1 MDFSSIF
8 EAALGIRD
16 IRLEASNAMTQA
28 IVSCAM
34 SIGEDYSFIAEKTQE
49 ILTSLDEPYSGY
61 IYAIANEMVDILTEY
76 EDYIGEA
83 SVASFKTEKH
93 SLMAILRHIEGSSW
107 PEVLHMARKLLSDAT
122 SPASDDTNVLTT
134 LYRMSLLNRPEH
146 DAPMPRMVHR
156 LFVAAYRVFARSLA
170 VWLTRGELLDPTAD
184 FMVVAKDAKDEEPE
198 EPVAAGAPKN
208 AIKRA
213 VAAVRSSKWFSGWG
227 EVGSLV
233 PAFVDKPTAQRIMT
247 IGKTAHLIRM
257 TGSEISMDLNGE
269 AVTAT
274 SLEAALVTVARAG
287 VVKAEFPHVISLLH
301 QQVDPLLWQSLVTA
315 GFFATFDRVAGSFLA
330 LGDTDPTVPESLS
343 GFFSESIQGMYLTA
357 SARLLEVS
365 NYSAAL
371 NAAASSLK
379 ELGRPHRDRAGS
391 SSGCRGAAAAD
402 SFALDQIR
410 RINAMLADVRAGM
423 ATLSC
428 YFHFTTE
435 HMVSTAR
442 GRLEACRNFEDA
454 IKSHTVFLTNLQERL
469 FVGSPIGVN
478 LVEPML
484 RCVGQ
489 FILEVKAVASDMTM
503 AADGVGNDSDV
514 ALDKLLRHYQSY
526 SQHYGTLA
534 LSMATLRNEHQ
545 TTNQQLKQLHALM
558 TFDAANNDRR
568 KQRDVHRMVW
578 DRSMPEQRRPE
589 DRMPERSPNLMR
601 RNRESR

>member
-16 IRLEASNAMTQA
+16 IRIEASNTTTITQA
-28 IVSCAM
+28 VVSCAM

-61 IYAIANEMVDILTEY
+61 IYAIANEMVDVLTEY
-76 EDYIGEA
+76 ENYIGDC
-83 SVASFKTEKH
+83 SIDSCSSEKH
-93 SLMAILRHIEGSSW
+93 SLMAILRHIEGSAW
-107 PEVLHMARKLLSDAT
+107 PEILHMARKLLSDVT

-134 LYRMSLLNRPEH
+134 LYRMSLMNRPEH

-184 FMVVAKDAKDEEPE
+184 FMVVAKDEEPE
-198 EPVAAGAPKN
+198 ETVAAGAPKN

-274 SLEAALVTVARAG
+274 SLETALVTVARAG
-287 VVKAEFPHVISLLH
+287 VVKAEFSHVISLLH

-391 SSGCRGAAAAD
+391 GCRGAPVAD

-489 FILEVKAVASDMTM
+489 FILEVKAVASDITM
-503 AADGVGNDSDV
+503 AADVVGDSDV

-558 TFDAANNDRR
+558 TFDAASNDRR

-589 DRMPERSPNLMR
+589 NHTPDRSRILMR
-601 RNRESR
+601 RTGSR